1 MSLLIKNIKIYNGED
16 NFISDIYIENETISE
31 IGENIEKNADT
42 IIDGTGKILLPG
54 GIDVHT
60 HFDLD
65 LGEFIAVDD
74 WETGP
79 KAAVHGGTT
88 TVVDHIGFLERGSS
102 LQSMIDHYHNISKD
116 KPVMDY
122 SFHGVMQET
131 TDSMVD
137 ELEKLFNDG
146 IISVKLY
153 TTYGG
158 KLEDDQILKVLQK
171 AKETGTVICVHCEND
186 GSIKLLREESDKN
199 GEFEPIYHAKTRP
212 NVTEAEAINRMAYL
226 SKLAGDPKL
235 YIVHTS
241 TKEGL
246 EEIKKAR
253 EDGLKNI
260 YCETC
265 TQYLTLT
272 DDRYLDPIE
281 GLKYIMAPPLRK
293 SEDVEALWQGIIH
306 GDVDVIATDHCPFM
320 FKEHKLKYKEDFKK
334 VPGGAPGVEERM
346 EIILTEGRERN
357 IDINILMEKLISNP
371 AKIFGLYPKKGN
383 LGIGADGDLVIYN
396 EEDYTI
402 SQNNRH
408 SAVDYTGYEGFKVK
422 YKVDKVIIRGKIVL
436 EDGEIKVANG
446 YGKFI
451 ERKI

>member
-1 MSLLIKNIKIYNGED
+1 MSLLIKNIKVCNGKDE
-16 NFISDIYIENETISE
+16 FISDLYIEEEKIRK
-31 IGENIEKNADT
+31 IGNNLNIKADE
-42 IIDGTGKILLPG
+42 IIDGSGKLLLPG

-65 LGEFIAVDD
+65 LGEFVAVDD
-74 WETGP
+74 WEAGP
-79 KAAVHGGTT
+79 KAAAFGGTT

-102 LQSMIDHYHNISKD
+102 LQSMVDKYFEISKG
-116 KPVMDY
+116 KPIIDY

-131 TDSMVD
+131 TDEMVD
-137 ELEKLFNDG
+137 EIEKLFNEG
-146 IISVKLY
+146 IVSIKLY

-186 GSIKLLREESDKN
+186 GSIKLLREESEKK
-199 GEFEPIYHAKTRP
+199 GHFEPIYHAKTRP
-212 NVTEAEAINRMAYL
+212 NVTEAEAISRLAYL
-226 SKLAGDPKL
+226 SKIAGDPKL

-241 TKEGL
+241 TAEGL

-253 EDGLKNI
+253 KNGLKNI
-260 YCETC
+260 FCETC

-272 DDRYLDPIE
+272 EEKYKDPIE
-281 GLKYIMAPPLRK
+281 GLKYIMAPPLRTNK
-293 SEDVEALWQGIIH
+293 DVEALWEGIAN

-346 EIILTEGRERN
+346 EIILTEGQKRN
-357 IDINILMEKLISNP
+357 ISLNTLIDKLIYNP
-371 AKIFGLYPKKGN
+371 AKIFGLYPKKGS
-383 LGIGADGDLVIYN
+383 LAIGSDADLVIYSK
-396 EEDYTI
+396 EKYTI
-402 SQNNRH
+402 SQSNRH
-408 SAVDYTGYEGFKVK
+408 SSVDYTGYEGFEVDF
-422 YKVDKVIIRGKIVL
+422 KVDTVIVRGKVVV
-436 EDGEIKVANG
+436 ENNEIKVENG

-451 ERKI
+451 KRKF